1 MNGGTVLNFF
11 NYESKFMQAMLT
23 LADMIILNICFLIC
37 CIPIVTISAAQAGLY
52 TGIRSITDPED
63 DRSVFK
69 AFFRGFADGIVTS
82 SVAGTV
88 VLIAQAVSV
97 WIFFYAYYYY
107 GSNNSLLPLI
117 LSIVL
122 MAAIYITHSLIGP
135 FHSRFGCTIGQ
146 LIRNA
151 FFVAFAYPLRSLA
164 VGALT
169 LLPLAILFIWP
180 QIFMGGIIAV
190 LAIYYSTA
198 ALLSSALLKKPF
210 ARLEESFNRANGIG
224 QEGEEEQA
232 EASEE

>member
-1 MNGGTVLNFF
+1 MNIF

-52 TGIRSITDPED
+52 TGIRSITDPDD

-69 AFFRGFADGIVTS
+69 AFFPGFADGIVTS
-82 SVAGTV
+82 SIAGTV
-88 VLIAQAVSV
+88 VLIAQAISV
-97 WIFFYAYYYY
+97 WVFFYAYYYY
-107 GSNNSLLPLI
+107 GSNDSLLPLI

-122 MAAIYITHSLIGP
+122 MAVIYITHSIIGP
-135 FHSRFGCTIGQ
+135 FHSRFGCTVGQ

-151 FFVAFAYPLRSLA
+151 FFVAFAYPLRALA
-164 VGALT
+164 VGVLT
-169 LLPLAILFIWP
+169 ILPLAVLFIWT
-180 QIFMGGIIAV
+180 QIFMGGIIAI

-210 ARLEESFNRANGIG
+210 ARLEKSFNRANGLD
-224 QEGEEEQA
+224 EDEDEEPA
-232 EASEE
+232 EPSNEE